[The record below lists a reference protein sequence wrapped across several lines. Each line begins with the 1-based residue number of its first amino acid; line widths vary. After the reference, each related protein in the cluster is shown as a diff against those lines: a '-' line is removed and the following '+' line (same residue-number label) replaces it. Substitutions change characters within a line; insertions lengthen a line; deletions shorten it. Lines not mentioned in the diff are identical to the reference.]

1 LEIFDLCF
9 SHQALH
15 RRAHRK
21 EDRFD
26 QLSSHGG
33 SDDAD
38 NRAIVIDVTGNRRR
52 AGEGGGHQNKVNVDR
67 LVFVNSLG
75 LSRGK
80 RASTSRLRLELRRE
94 LSSMPAALVNG

>member
-1 LEIFDLCF
+1 VLLEIFDLCF

-26 QLSSHGG
+26 RLSSHGG

-38 NRAIVIDVTGNRRR
+38 NRTIVIDVR
-52 AGEGGGHQNKVNVDR
+52 
-67 LVFVNSLG
+67 
-75 LSRGK
+75 
-80 RASTSRLRLELRRE
+80 
-94 LSSMPAALVNG
+94 

>member
-26 QLSSHGG
+26 RLSSYGG
-33 SDDAD
+33 SGDAD

-52 AGEGGGHQNKVNVDR
+52 AGEGGGHQNKFNDR
-67 LVFVNSLG
+67 S
-75 LSRGK
+75 
-80 RASTSRLRLELRRE
+80 LRLCIAAVFRRVKRKYVTFAAGSRRE